1 MKKLIATIGLMG
13 IILMGNAAAKT
24 GHLMSDFQNT
34 DNPQPQ
40 TCSNKQTNS
49 RMKINWG
56 IFVTGFTGIF
66 VTGFTGIIVIDGF
79 TRTDSKADSK
89 AGCRI

>member
-1 MKKLIATIGLMG
+1 MKKLIATVSLMG
-13 IILMGNAAAKT
+13 IILMGNVTAKT
-24 GHLMSDFQNT
+24 GHLMSDFQST

-40 TCSNKQTNS
+40 TCSNKQVNS
-49 RMKINWG
+49 RIKINWG

-79 TRTDSKADSK
+79 TRNDGKTNSKG
-89 AGCRI
+89 GCRG